1 MLHET
6 QGKQPYCYNR
16 QPHLRDAR
24 HSVRPLALSVNLQD
38 RETPQSFVSRLSVR
52 NGCATVQDFC
62 RHMGIKWT
70 DVVTGKGA
78 TLQHVGF
85 LVGTS
90 ADDLERFA
98 VKTQSYQRYTVN
110 GQALTSW
117 TTRRQDLRLCP
128 ACYAEDIQQDCAD
141 AAYGRVEWQLS
152 GFRICPR
159 HLLQILTLPA
169 SEYPRSPYDFA
180 GRVSDNHQRILAA
193 AENAKPQTQQ
203 AVVEPYLIARLT
215 GDSSASWVDRLDLDI
230 ACKFIMTLGVVLEFG
245 AHTRPT
251 TLTEAQLAQ
260 ACGVGLQATGSHID
274 DLCSTLELIAKR
286 STTSAK
292 NFHKDFGAL
301 SCWLSRVDHSDAR
314 YEILLDCLSKFAFD
328 HYPFASG
335 HNLFGRDCSQRK
347 VHNLVSASAEFG
359 VSTSRLRKF
368 LIAKKLPHNTFD
380 IGVAFSAEQY
390 RNELI
395 EFAQCLSTTET
406 AAKLGLSY
414 DGFKRV
420 RQSGKLAARFNLPG
434 MNCCYHPNDIEAFW
448 ADILK
453 QATQV
458 SCVPANYE
466 CLTSLCRKT
475 RCPVDEILDIV
486 ASGKLSSLMYSD
498 RRLGFMGLYADPE
511 EIWDQLTLE
520 PPNGF
525 SKAELK
531 RLLRVNDT
539 TIKFL
544 VNRGFLN
551 SKTINRSHTR
561 RPIGIVSGQSLQKF
575 LQDHVTL
582 GLLASDAGAQAQG
595 VYSQLSCLKVRPLPL
610 PSGVSIIYSRSAFS
624 DCSYV
629 LKSPA
634 RHFEHVV
641 QRLYRELR
649 PNATSS
655 SASTIK
661 YAGAE

>member
-1 MLHET
+1 MLSKT
-6 QGKQPYCYNR
+6 QGKQPYFHNW
-16 QPHLRDAR
+16 QLHLPDAR
-24 HSVRPLALSVNLQD
+24 HSVRPLALSVSLQK

-62 RHMGIKWT
+62 RHIGIKWI
-70 DVVTGKGA
+70 DVVTGNGA
-78 TLQHVGF
+78 TLQNVG
-85 LVGTS
+85 LLADTRT
-90 ADDLERFA
+90 DDLERYA
-98 VKTQSYQRYTVN
+98 IKTQGYQRYTVN
-110 GQALTSW
+110 GQSLTSW

-128 ACYAEDIQQDCAD
+128 ACYVEDIQQDSAD

-159 HLLQILTLPA
+159 HMLPILTLPA

-203 AVVEPYLIARLT
+203 AVVEPYLITRLM
-215 GDSSASWVDRLDLDI
+215 GGSSACWIDRLDLDI

-251 TLTEAQLAQ
+251 TLTEEQLSQ
-260 ACGVGLQATGSHID
+260 ACGVGLQAAGSHID

-335 HNLFGRDCSQRK
+335 HNLFGRDCAQRK

-359 VSTSRLRKF
+359 ITTSRLRKF
-368 LIAKKLPHNTFD
+368 LTEKKLPHDTFD
-380 IGVAFSAEQY
+380 VGVAIPAEQY
-390 RNELI
+390 RNELT

-406 AAKLGLSY
+406 ASKLGLSY
-414 DGFKRV
+414 DAFKRL
-420 RQSGKLAARFNLPG
+420 RRKGKLAARFNLPG
-434 MNCCYHPNDIEAFW
+434 MNCCYHPDDIEAFW
-448 ADILK
+448 ADVLK

-475 RCPVDEILDIV
+475 RCPVDEILDII
-486 ASGKLSSLMYSD
+486 ASGILSSLAYSD
-498 RRLGFMGLYADPE
+498 RRLGFTGLYADPE

-525 SKAELK
+525 TKAELK

-544 VNRGFLN
+544 VNRGLLN

-575 LQDHVTL
+575 LQDHITL
-582 GLLASDAGAQAQG
+582 GLLASDAGVQAQG
-595 VYSQLSCLKVRPLPL
+595 VYSQLACLRVRPLPL
-610 PSGVSIIYSRSAFS
+610 PSGVSIIYPRSAFS
-624 DCSYV
+624 DCNYV

-649 PNATSS
+649 PSTV
-655 SASTIK
+655 SASPSSPPP
-661 YAGAE
+661 AEAD